1 MVPMLET
8 VGPGLREV
16 AARLRMRANVFSN
29 DEEGSMSSNTKKQSL
44 QAWFR
49 VVMGAATIA
58 VAAACASETAT
69 APAELDVAVRAGV
82 LPPGQAK
89 KVAGLERN
97 AVVSTPLTVSRLL
110 TAKSGGSLALP
121 DLDVTLT
128 VPAGAIPRDTMT
140 ITMTVLPGK
149 IVAYDFSPHGTVFLK
164 PLTLSVN
171 VKATKH
177 ELKKQPLF
185 GGYFKSNS
193 QVDAAKGQVGIDE
206 VLSATLRGNTLRL
219 NLWHFSGY
227 VVATGFADE
236 GI

>member
-1 MVPMLET
+1 
-8 VGPGLREV
+8 
-16 AARLRMRANVFSN
+16 
-29 DEEGSMSSNTKKQSL
+29 MSSNTKKQSL

-58 VAAACASETAT
+58 VAAACVSETAT

>member
-1 MVPMLET
+1 
-8 VGPGLREV
+8 
-16 AARLRMRANVFSN
+16 
-29 DEEGSMSSNTKKQSL
+29 MSSNTKKQSL

-69 APAELDVAVRAGV
+69 APAEPDVAVRAGV
-82 LPPGQAK
+82 LPPGQAAVRAGVLPPGQAK
-89 KVAGLERN
+89 KATGLERN
-97 AVVSTPLTVSRLL
+97 AALSKPLTVSRLL
-110 TAKSGGSLALP
+110 TAKAGGSLAVP

-128 VPAGAIPRDTMT
+128 VPKGAIPRDTMT
-140 ITMTVLPGK
+140 ITMTVIPGK
-149 IVAYDFSPHGTVFLK
+149 IVAYEFEPHGTVFLK

-177 ELKKQPLF
+177 ELKKTPLF
-185 GGYFKSNS
+185 GGYFKSNA

-206 VLSATLRGNTLRL
+206 VLSATLRGNTLLL

>member
-1 MVPMLET
+1 
-8 VGPGLREV
+8 
-16 AARLRMRANVFSN
+16 
-29 DEEGSMSSNTKKQSL
+29 MSSNTKMQGLK
-44 QAWFR
+44 AWFR

-69 APAELDVAVRAGV
+69 APAEPDVAVRAGV

-89 KVAGLERN
+89 KATGLERN
-97 AVVSTPLTVSRLL
+97 VALSKPLTVSRLL
-110 TAKSGGSLALP
+110 TAKAGGSLAVP

-128 VPAGAIPRDTMT
+128 VPKGAIPRDTMT
-140 ITMTVLPGK
+140 ITMTVIPGK
-149 IVAYDFSPHGTVFLK
+149 IIAYDFEPHGTKFLK
-164 PLTLSVN
+164 ALTLSVN

-177 ELKKQPLF
+177 ELKKTPLF
-185 GGYFKSNS
+185 GGYFKSNA

-206 VLSATLRGNTLRL
+206 VLSATLRGNTLLL

-227 VVATGFADE
+227 MVSTGFADE

>member
-1 MVPMLET
+1 
-8 VGPGLREV
+8 
-16 AARLRMRANVFSN
+16 
-29 DEEGSMSSNTKKQSL
+29 MSSNTKMQGLK
-44 QAWFR
+44 AWFR
-49 VVMGAATIA
+49 VVMGAATVA
-58 VAAACASETAT
+58 VVVACSSETAM
-69 APAELDVAVRAGV
+69 APADLDVAVRAGV

-89 KVAGLERN
+89 KATGLERT
-97 AVVSTPLTVSRLL
+97 AALSKPLTVSRLL
-110 TAKSGGSLALP
+110 TAKSGGSLAVP

-128 VPAGAIPRDTMT
+128 VPKGAIPRDTMT
-140 ITMTVLPGK
+140 ITMTVIPGK
-149 IVAYDFSPHGTVFLK
+149 IVAYDFEPHGTVFLK

-177 ELKKQPLF
+177 ELKKTPLF
-185 GGYFKSNS
+185 GGYFKSSS

-206 VLSATLRGNTLRL
+206 VLSATLRGNTLLL

>member
-1 MVPMLET
+1 VST
-8 VGPGLREV
+8 
-16 AARLRMRANVFSN
+16 NVVSN
-29 DEEGSMSSNTKKQSL
+29 NEEGSMSSKTTTQGLK
-44 QAWFR
+44 AWFR

-149 IVAYDFSPHGTVFLK
+149 IVAYDFSPHGTAFLK

-236 GI
+236 GL

>member
-1 MVPMLET
+1 
-8 VGPGLREV
+8 
-16 AARLRMRANVFSN
+16 
-29 DEEGSMSSNTKKQSL
+29 MSSNTKKQSL